1 MQGVDLLGFAGD
13 CTITAKVTMFGDRL
27 TDFLNGQERF
37 HIHKVIFESLDDGH
51 LVAEDSVSITRDDLL
66 AVIASGPRGSEQQ
79 RVELAETRMQLS
91 IGPYLILGPGA
102 HGARHR
108 PGVRRDAARPDGA
121 ADGRDDR
128 LFRGR
133 ATSSRATSAR

>member
-51 LVAEDSVSITRDDLL
+51 LVAEDSVSITRTPRSVSAPA
-66 AVIASGPRGSEQQ
+66 AVAASNRVWQCFGWPRHSGPGTPGRK
-79 RVELAETRMQLS
+79 MLS
-91 IGPYLILGPGA
+91 
-102 HGARHR
+102 
-108 PGVRRDAARPDGA
+108 
-121 ADGRDDR
+121 
-128 LFRGR
+128 GR
-133 ATSSRATSAR
+133 AWASAATGSRPSSKVAWRATWCPPAPSRRS